1 MENKVI
7 NKIQEK
13 LKNNCM
19 EYKSFPIKARELEK
33 YNSLYPKAAKIILQ
47 DFERMSINKVEYQ
60 KRSLEAKIKMDKLAQ
75 WQGFIVC
82 LFMVIGAVICGYL
95 KQEITASILVSV
107 SAIGLVKAILPT
119 KQENDNNG
127 RSQHYLEIPL

>member
-1 MENKVI
+1 MANTVI
-7 NKIQEK
+7 NKIHDR

-82 LFMVIGAVICGYL
+82 LFMIIGAVICGYL

-119 KQENDNNG
+119 KQENNNKKDNFK
-127 RSQHYLEIPL
+127 EK